1 MSQGWPSPK
10 VRQPLALPAS
20 LSVRIFFYIVFI
32 FFLHIFFTYFL
43 HRLYIV
49 LNVSYKAFPGEG
61 DSKAKNV
68 SGLCRSYSTAVLAA
82 ALSCQAS
89 SLGVGVGLVNRG
101 RSP

>member
-1 MSQGWPSPK
+1 MALTKSQ
-10 VRQPLALPAS
+10 AAS
-20 LSVRIFFYIVFI
+20 GSSCLFVSKNIFLHSFY